1 VLKTCSPASPVP
13 GEDLAADLESGKI
26 LVFPEPPF
34 PIPNRELLN
43 GLDPGEARFHK
54 NIAYRPA
61 SRRLTGA
68 SGIPPGQRAPLRS
81 ALEEYSGNAIS
92 FLARL
97 FPRYAPA
104 WRIDYASFRPFE
116 EEGRPLSAKAR
127 NDLVHV
133 DSFPSRPTR
142 GDRILRFFTNVHRE
156 RPRVWISGGTFDRL
170 AERYAV
176 ASGILSHVTAI
187 RPPGVLARALAA
199 AGLRKG
205 IRSRYDEF
213 MLRFHDYLKENE
225 EVQAAARREPFSFP
239 PGSTWIVYT
248 DMVSHGVLSGQSALE
263 QTMIISKKTMSLPEK
278 APIAI
283 LERLSGQPLA

>member
-1 VLKTCSPASPVP
+1 M
-13 GEDLAADLESGKI
+13 
-26 LVFPEPPF
+26 
-34 PIPNRELLN
+34 N

-61 SRRLTGA
+61 IRRLTGA
-68 SGIPPGQRAPLRS
+68 SGIPREKRVPLRS
-81 ALEEYSGNAIS
+81 ALEEYSGNAIA

-97 FPRYAPA
+97 FPRYASA

-133 DSFPSRPTR
+133 DSFPSRPTH

-156 RPRVWISGGTFDRL
+156 KPRVWISGGTFDRL

-176 ASGILSHVTAI
+176 GSGILPRVTST
-187 RPPGVLARALAA
+187 RPPGALSRALAA
-199 AGLRKG
+199 VGLRKG
-205 IRSRYDEF
+205 IRSRYDDF
-213 MLRFHDYLKENE
+213 MLRFHDYLKANE
-225 EVQAAARREPFSFP
+225 EVQVAARREPFSFP

-263 QTMIISKKTMSLPEK
+263 QTIIVSKETMAVPEK
-278 APIAI
+278 ALIAI
-283 LERLSGQPLA
+283 LERLSGQSLA

>member
-1 VLKTCSPASPVP
+1 
-13 GEDLAADLESGKI
+13 
-26 LVFPEPPF
+26 
-34 PIPNRELLN
+34 LN

-68 SGIPPGQRAPLRS
+68 SGIPPEKRASLSS
-81 ALEEYSGNAIS
+81 ALEEYSDNAIA

-116 EEGRPLSAKAR
+116 EERRPLSAKAR

-156 RPRVWISGGTFDRL
+156 KPRVWISAGTFERL

-176 ASGILSHVTAI
+176 ASGILPHVTSI
-187 RPPGVLARALAA
+187 RPPGVVARALAA
-199 AGLRKG
+199 VGLRKG
-205 IRSRYDEF
+205 IRSKYDEF

-225 EVQAAARREPFSFP
+225 EVQEEARQEPFSFP

-263 QTMIISKKTMSLPEK
+263 QTMIISKETMALPEK
-278 APIAI
+278 APISI
-283 LERLSGQPLA
+283 LERLSGQSLA